1 MDGTILWLTGLS
13 GSGKTTLATA
23 VAARLRPWRAVEILD
38 GDEIRRQLSPEL
50 GFTREDR
57 ERNVWRIGFVARLLA
72 RHGVFAIAAAIS
84 PYASTRNEIRRLAA
98 SEGIRFVEVF
108 LDAELQCLVDRDV
121 KGLYKRALAG
131 ELPNFSGISD
141 PYEAPTDPEIVV
153 RTDRELPD
161 VSAQRIL
168 DALITLGVVRN
179 TTTDQAS
186 SV

>member
-23 VAARLRPWRAVEILD
+23 VAARLRRVRPVEILD
-38 GDEIRRQLSPEL
+38 GDEIRKQLSPEL
-50 GFTREDR
+50 GFAREDR
-57 ERNVWRIGFVARLLA
+57 ELNVGRIGFVARLLA

-84 PYASTRNEIRRLAA
+84 PYASSRNEIRRLAA

-141 PYEAPTDPEIVV
+141 LYEAPTHPEIVV
-153 RTDRELPD
+153 RTDREAPD

-168 DALITLGVVRN
+168 DALVVLGVVVSD
-179 TTTDQAS
+179 TDQTS

>member
-1 MDGTILWLTGLS
+1 MDRTILWLTGLS

-23 VAARLRPWRAVEILD
+23 VAARLRPLRPVEILD
-38 GDEIRRQLSPEL
+38 GDEIRKQLSPEL

-57 ERNVWRIGFVARLLA
+57 ELNVWRIGFVARLLA

-84 PYASTRNEIRRLAA
+84 PYASSRNEIRRLAA
-98 SEGIRFVEVF
+98 IDGVRFVEAF

-141 PYEAPTDPEIVV
+141 PYEAPTHPEIVV
-153 RTDRELPD
+153 RTDREPPD

-168 DALITLGVVRN
+168 DALVALGVRRT
-179 TTTDQAS
+179 TTTDQTS
-186 SV
+186 RV